1 MQAAVAVCWPE
12 QATAGTDG
20 ARVPEEVQEL
30 SRELAGGHRQRFALL
45 FAAGEAP
52 RVALPSCTP
61 LGQCRRGAT
70 LVQVPAEGDL

>member
-20 ARVPEEVQEL
+20 AWVPEEAQEL
-30 SRELAGGHRQRFALL
+30 SQELAGGCRQWFALL
-45 FAAGEAP
+45 FAAGGAP

-61 LGQCRRGAT
+61 LGQH
-70 LVQVPAEGDL
+70 

>member
-12 QATAGTDG
+12 RATAGTDG
-20 ARVPEEVQEL
+20 ARVPEEAREL
-30 SRELAGGHRQRFALL
+30 FWELAGGHRQRFTLL

-61 LGQCRRGAT
+61 LGQRRRGAT
-70 LVQVPAEGDL
+70 LVQVPAAGDL